1 METLTA
7 RDVMSG
13 PVLSVRAD
21 LTLKEVSTRLSEAG
35 ISGAPVV
42 DDAGSLLGVVS
53 QADLA
58 RTLGEGGGGGGGPEL
73 TVRRIMTPVA
83 DTVSED
89 ATVPEIARIMVANQ
103 YHRLVVIRREEPV
116 GIVSSMDL
124 LKLIAELY

>member
-58 RTLGEGGGGGGGPEL
+58 RTLGEGGGAAGGPEL

-103 YHRLVVIRREEPV
+103 YHRLVVTRREEPV

>member
-58 RTLGEGGGGGGGPEL
+58 RTLGEGGGAGGGSEL

-89 ATVPEIARIMVANQ
+89 ATVPELARIMVANQ
-103 YHRLVVIRREEPV
+103 YHRLVVTRQEEPV

>member
-21 LTLKEVSTRLSEAG
+21 LSLQEVSTRLSEAG

-58 RTLGEGGGGGGGPEL
+58 RTVGESGATGSQL
-73 TVRRIMTPVA
+73 TVRRIMTPIA
-83 DTVSED
+83 DTVAVEMIGPM
-89 ATVPEIARIMVANQ
+89 AGM
-103 YHRLVVIRREEPV
+103 LLRRMQCA
-116 GIVSSMDL
+116 S
-124 LKLIAELY
+124 

>member
-103 YHRLVVIRREEPV
+103 YHRLVVTRREEPV

>member
-1 METLTA
+1 MEALTA

-13 PVLSVRAD
+13 PVVAVRED
-21 LTLKEVSTRLSEAG
+21 LTLAQVSSRLTEAG

-42 DDAGSLLGVVS
+42 DAAGSLLGVVS
-53 QADLA
+53 LADLA
-58 RTLGEGGGGGGGPEL
+58 RTMGEGRGTESPEL
-73 TVRRIMTPVA
+73 TVRRIMTPLA

-89 ATVPEIARIMVANQ
+89 TTVPEIARIMVANQ
-103 YHRLVVIRREEPV
+103 YHRLVVTRREEPV